1 MVLIPLRYYIAM
13 KIINLT
19 LFFLVFFKPLIAIES
34 IAKQAIVY
42 DMQTNSI
49 IYEKNADE
57 LMSPSS
63 MSKLLTVYYVF
74 KKLNNGEISLTDKF
88 KVSKK
93 AWKKGGSKMFINENS
108 LVSIE
113 DLLRGIIVQSG
124 NDACITIAE
133 GFSGTEDNFADE
145 LNLLAKEI
153 GLENSN
159 FTNSTGWPDPEH
171 LTTTRDLLKIA
182 IRTINDFPELYKYY
196 AEKEFTYNKIRQIN
210 RNPLLFVDPN
220 ADGLKTG
227 HTSLGGYGLIAS
239 SKRINR
245 RIILIVNGLNSSKE
259 RKFESKKLMDAAFFQ
274 YKNVNLDQKIISDE
288 NIFVWNGVKKNLKL
302 YSKEDVNITVPKL
315 LVNEIKFYIKY
326 KSPVSAPVEKDSEI
340 AVILVKNKKG
350 EILKRFPLFAFENIN
365 EMNFVKK
372 IFFKFKYLIF
382 GDSLYQTKK

>member
-1 MVLIPLRYYIAM
+1 M
-13 KIINLT
+13 KIINIT
-19 LFFLVFFKPLIAIES
+19 LFILFFFKPLIAIES

-49 IYEKNADE
+49 IYEKKADE

-74 KKLNNGEISLTDKF
+74 KKLKNGEISLNDKF

-93 AWKKGGSKMFINENS
+93 AWKKGGSKMFISENS

-133 GFSGTEDNFADE
+133 GFSGTESNFAGE

-239 SKRINR
+239 SKRLNR

>member
-1 MVLIPLRYYIAM
+1 M
-13 KIINLT
+13 KIINVT

-34 IAKQAIVY
+34 IAKQAVVY

-88 KVSKK
+88 KVSEK

-210 RNPLLFVDPN
+210 RNPLLFIDQN

-239 SKRINR
+239 SKRLNR

-274 YKNVNLDQKIISDE
+274 YKNVNLDQKIISNE
-288 NIFVWNGVKKNLKL
+288 NIFVWNGVKKKLKL

-315 LVNEIKFYIKY
+315 VANEIKFYIKY
-326 KSPVSAPVEKDSEI
+326 KSPVSAPVKKDSEI
-340 AVILVKNKKG
+340 AVLLVKNKKG
-350 EILKRFPLFAFENIN
+350 EILKRFSLFASENIN
-365 EMNFVKK
+365 EMNFLKK

>member
-1 MVLIPLRYYIAM
+1 M
-13 KIINLT
+13 KIINIT

-182 IRTINDFPELYKYY
+182 IRTIKDFPELYKYY

-210 RNPLLFVDPN
+210 RNPLLFIDQN

-239 SKRINR
+239 SKRLNR

-274 YKNVNLDQKIISDE
+274 YKNVNLDQKIISNE
-288 NIFVWNGVKKNLKL
+288 NIFVWNGVKKKLKL

-315 LVNEIKFYIKY
+315 VANEIKFYIKY
-326 KSPVSAPVEKDSEI
+326 KSPVSAPVKKDSEI
-340 AVILVKNKKG
+340 AILLVKNKKG
-350 EILKRFPLFAFENIN
+350 EILKRFPLFASENIN
-365 EMNFVKK
+365 EMNFLKK

>member
-1 MVLIPLRYYIAM
+1 M
-13 KIINLT
+13 KIINVT

-34 IAKQAIVY
+34 IAKQAVVY

-210 RNPLLFVDPN
+210 RNPLLFIDQN

-239 SKRINR
+239 SKRLNR

-274 YKNVNLDQKIISDE
+274 YKNVNLDQKIISNE
-288 NIFVWNGVKKNLKL
+288 NIFVWNGVKKKLKL

-315 LVNEIKFYIKY
+315 VANEIKFYIKY
-326 KSPVSAPVEKDSEI
+326 KSPVSAPVKKDSEI
-340 AVILVKNKKG
+340 AVLLVKNKKG
-350 EILKRFPLFAFENIN
+350 EILKRFSLFASENIN
-365 EMNFVKK
+365 EMNFLKK

>member
-1 MVLIPLRYYIAM
+1 M
-13 KIINLT
+13 KIINIT
-19 LFFLVFFKPLIAIES
+19 LFILFFFKPLIAIES

-74 KKLNNGEISLTDKF
+74 KKLKNGEISLNDKF

-93 AWKKGGSKMFINENS
+93 AWKKGGSKMFISENS

-133 GFSGTEDNFADE
+133 GFSGTESNFAGE

-239 SKRINR
+239 SKRLNR

-302 YSKEDVNITVPKL
+302 YSKEDINITVPKL

>member
-1 MVLIPLRYYIAM
+1 M
-13 KIINLT
+13 KIINIT

-210 RNPLLFVDPN
+210 RNPLLFIDQN

-239 SKRINR
+239 SKRLNR

-274 YKNVNLDQKIISDE
+274 YKNVNLDQKVISNE
-288 NIFVWNGVKKNLKL
+288 NIFVWNGVKKKL
-302 YSKEDVNITVPKL
+302 TLYPKTDVNITVPKL
-315 LVNEIKFYIKY
+315 VANEIKFYIKY
-326 KSPVSAPVEKDSEI
+326 KSPVSAPVKKDSEI
-340 AVILVKNKKG
+340 AILLVKNKKG
-350 EILKRFPLFAFENIN
+350 EILKRFPLFASENIN
-365 EMNFVKK
+365 EMNFLKK

>member
-1 MVLIPLRYYIAM
+1 M
-13 KIINLT
+13 KIINFT
-19 LFFLVFFKPLIAIES
+19 LFFLVFFKPLIAIDS

-182 IRTINDFPELYKYY
+182 IRTIKDFPELYKYY

-210 RNPLLFVDPN
+210 RNPLLFIDQN

-239 SKRINR
+239 SKRLNR

-274 YKNVNLDQKIISDE
+274 YKNISLDQKIISNE
-288 NIFVWNGVKKNLKL
+288 NIFVWNGVKKKLTL

-315 LVNEIKFYIKY
+315 VASEIKFYIKY
-326 KSPVSAPVEKDSEI
+326 KSPVSAPVKKDSEI
-340 AVILVKNKKG
+340 ALLLVKNKKG
-350 EILKRFPLFAFENIN
+350 EILKRFPLFASENIN
-365 EMNFVKK
+365 EMNFLKK

>member
-1 MVLIPLRYYIAM
+1 MVLIRLRYYIAM
-13 KIINLT
+13 KIINVT

-34 IAKQAIVY
+34 IAKQAVVY

-210 RNPLLFVDPN
+210 RNPLLFVDQN
-220 ADGLKTG
+220 TDGLKTG
-227 HTSLGGYGLIAS
+227 HTSLGGYGLVAS
-239 SKRINR
+239 SKRLNR

-274 YKNVNLDQKIISDE
+274 YKNVNLDQKIISNED
-288 NIFVWNGVKKNLKL
+288 IFVWNGVKKKLKL

-315 LVNEIKFYIKY
+315 VANEIKFYIKY
-326 KSPVSAPVEKDSEI
+326 KSPVSAPVKKDSEI
-340 AVILVKNKKG
+340 AVLLVKNKKG
-350 EILKRFPLFAFENIN
+350 EILKRFSLFASENIN
-365 EMNFVKK
+365 EMNFLKK

>member
-1 MVLIPLRYYIAM
+1 M
-13 KIINLT
+13 KIINIT

-182 IRTINDFPELYKYY
+182 IRTIKDFPELYKYY

-210 RNPLLFVDPN
+210 RNPLLFIDQN

-239 SKRINR
+239 SKRLNR

-274 YKNVNLDQKIISDE
+274 YKNISLDQKIISNE
-288 NIFVWNGVKKNLKL
+288 NIFVWNGVKKKLKL

-315 LVNEIKFYIKY
+315 VANEINFYIKY

-340 AVILVKNKKG
+340 GVILVKNKKG

>member
-1 MVLIPLRYYIAM
+1 MVLIRLRYYIAM
-13 KIINLT
+13 KIINVT

-34 IAKQAIVY
+34 IAKQAVVY

-182 IRTINDFPELYKYY
+182 IKTINDFPELYKYY

-210 RNPLLFVDPN
+210 RNPLLFIDQN

-239 SKRINR
+239 SKRLNR

-274 YKNVNLDQKIISDE
+274 YKNVNLDQKIISNED
-288 NIFVWNGVKKNLKL
+288 IFVWNGVKKKLKL

-315 LVNEIKFYIKY
+315 VANEIKFYIKY
-326 KSPVSAPVEKDSEI
+326 KSPVSAPVKKDSEI
-340 AVILVKNKKG
+340 AVLLVKNKKG
-350 EILKRFPLFAFENIN
+350 EILKRFSLFASENIN
-365 EMNFVKK
+365 EMNFLKK

>member
-1 MVLIPLRYYIAM
+1 MI
-13 KIINLT
+13 IINIT
-19 LFFLVFFKPLIAIES
+19 LLFLIFSKPLIAIES

-210 RNPLLFVDPN
+210 RNPLLFIDQN

-239 SKRINR
+239 SKRLNR

-274 YKNVNLDQKIISDE
+274 YKNVNLDQKIISNE
-288 NIFVWNGVKKNLKL
+288 NIFVWNGVKKKLKL

-315 LVNEIKFYIKY
+315 VANEIKFYIKY
-326 KSPVSAPVEKDSEI
+326 KSPVSAPVKKDSEI
-340 AVILVKNKKG
+340 AVLLVKNKKG
-350 EILKRFPLFAFENIN
+350 EILKRFSLFASENIN
-365 EMNFVKK
+365 EMNFLKK

>member
-1 MVLIPLRYYIAM
+1 M
-13 KIINLT
+13 KIINIT
-19 LFFLVFFKPLIAIES
+19 LFILIFYKPLIAIES
-34 IAKQAIVY
+34 IAKQAILY

-74 KKLNNGEISLTDKF
+74 KKLKNNEILLSDKF

-93 AWKKGGSKMFINENS
+93 AWKKGGSKMFVNENS

-133 GFSGTEDNFADE
+133 GFSGTESNFANE

-210 RNPLLFVDPN
+210 RNPLLFIDQNV
-220 ADGLKTG
+220 DGLKTG

-239 SKRINR
+239 SKRLNR
-245 RIILIVNGLNSSKE
+245 RIILIVNGLSTSKE

-274 YKNVNLDQKIISDE
+274 YKNVNLDGKKISDE
-288 NIFVWNGVKKNLKL
+288 TIFVWNGIKKKLKL
-302 YSKEDVNITVPKL
+302 YSKKDINITVPR
-315 LVNEIKFYIKY
+315 LVANEIKFYIKY
-326 KSPVSAPVEKDSEI
+326 KSPVSAPIKQDSEI
-340 AVILVKNKKG
+340 AAILVKNNKG
-350 EILKRFPLFAFENIN
+350 EILKRIPLFASESIN
-365 EMNFVKK
+365 EMNFLKK
-372 IFFKFKYLIF
+372 FFFKFKYLVF

>member
-1 MVLIPLRYYIAM
+1 M
-13 KIINLT
+13 KIINIT

-182 IRTINDFPELYKYY
+182 IRTIKDFPELYKYY

-210 RNPLLFVDPN
+210 RNPLLFIDQN

-239 SKRINR
+239 SKRLNR

-274 YKNVNLDQKIISDE
+274 YKNVNLDQKIISNE
-288 NIFVWNGVKKNLKL
+288 NIFVWNGVKKKLTL

-315 LVNEIKFYIKY
+315 VANEIKFYIKY
-326 KSPVSAPVEKDSEI
+326 KSPVSAPVKKDSEV
-340 AVILVKNKKG
+340 ALLLVKNKKG
-350 EILKRFPLFAFENIN
+350 EILKRFPLFASENIN
-365 EMNFVKK
+365 EMNFLKK

>member
-1 MVLIPLRYYIAM
+1 M
-13 KIINLT
+13 KIINFT

-74 KKLNNGEISLTDKF
+74 KKLNNGEILLTDKF

-210 RNPLLFVDPN
+210 RNPLLFIDQN

-239 SKRINR
+239 SKRLNR
-245 RIILIVNGLNSSKE
+245 RIIIIVNGLNSSKE

-274 YKNVNLDQKIISDE
+274 YKNVNLDQKIISNE
-288 NIFVWNGVKKNLKL
+288 NIFVWNGVKKKLKL

-315 LVNEIKFYIKY
+315 VANEIKFYIKY
-326 KSPVSAPVEKDSEI
+326 KSPVSAPVKKDSEMAI
-340 AVILVKNKKG
+340 LLVKNKKG
-350 EILKRFPLFAFENIN
+350 EILKRFPLFASENIN
-365 EMNFVKK
+365 EMNFLKK

-382 GDSLYQTKK
+382 GDSLYQTRK

>member
-1 MVLIPLRYYIAM
+1 M
-13 KIINLT
+13 KIINIT
-19 LFFLVFFKPLIAIES
+19 LFFLVFFKPLIAIDS

-74 KKLNNGEISLTDKF
+74 KKLNNGEILLTDKF

-210 RNPLLFVDPN
+210 RNPLLFIDQN

-239 SKRINR
+239 SKRLNR
-245 RIILIVNGLNSSKE
+245 RIIIIVNGLNSSKE

-274 YKNVNLDQKIISDE
+274 YKNVNLDQKIISNE
-288 NIFVWNGVKKNLKL
+288 NIFVWNGVKKKLKL

-315 LVNEIKFYIKY
+315 VANEIKFYIKY
-326 KSPVSAPVEKDSEI
+326 KSPVSAPVKKDSEM
-340 AVILVKNKKG
+340 AVLLVKNKKG
-350 EILKRFPLFAFENIN
+350 EILKRFPLFASENIN
-365 EMNFVKK
+365 EMNFLKK

>member
-1 MVLIPLRYYIAM
+1 M
-13 KIINLT
+13 KIINIT
-19 LFFLVFFKPLIAIES
+19 LFILIFYKPLIAIES
-34 IAKQAIVY
+34 IAKQAILY

-74 KKLNNGEISLTDKF
+74 KKLKNNEILLSDKF

-93 AWKKGGSKMFINENS
+93 AWKKGGSKMFVNENS
-108 LVSIE
+108 FVSIE

-124 NDACITIAE
+124 NYACITIAE
-133 GFSGTEDNFADE
+133 GFSGTESNFANE

-210 RNPLLFVDPN
+210 RNPLLFIDQNV
-220 ADGLKTG
+220 DGLKTG

-239 SKRINR
+239 SKRLNR
-245 RIILIVNGLNSSKE
+245 RIILIVNGLSTSKE

-274 YKNVNLDQKIISDE
+274 YKNVNLDGKKISDE
-288 NIFVWNGVKKNLKL
+288 TIFVWNGIKKKLKL
-302 YSKEDVNITVPKL
+302 YSKKDINITVPR
-315 LVNEIKFYIKY
+315 LVANEIKFYIKY
-326 KSPVSAPVEKDSEI
+326 KSPVSAPIKQDSEI
-340 AVILVKNKKG
+340 AAILVKNNKG
-350 EILKRFPLFAFENIN
+350 EILKRIPLFASESIN
-365 EMNFVKK
+365 EMNFLKK
-372 IFFKFKYLIF
+372 FFFKFKYLVF